1 MDWIYLI
8 IFILSKS
15 TEPHLQGIQYQIDWI
30 YLIIFIHSRLMI
42 VEDVLHLNSLQSD
55 PLFILRCFHKFNTR
69 M

>member
-8 IFILSKS
+8 YLSKS
-15 TEPHLQGIQYQIDWI
+15 TEPHLQAIQYQIDWI

-42 VEDVLHLNSLQSD
+42 VEDVLHLNSLQSE